1 MNYQDI
7 LKDLEELFQAT
18 LSEGNVQGAI
28 KAKELQLKTLQIL
41 NTEKARDPF
50 QKVSIDVLEK
60 MFLEI
65 KARHTNEVVESRDG
79 V

>member
-18 LSEGNVQGAI
+18 LAEGNVQTAI

-41 NTEKARDPF
+41 STEKARDPF

-60 MFLEI
+60 MFQEL
-65 KARHTNEVVESRDG
+65 KTRHTSKDI
-79 V
+79 